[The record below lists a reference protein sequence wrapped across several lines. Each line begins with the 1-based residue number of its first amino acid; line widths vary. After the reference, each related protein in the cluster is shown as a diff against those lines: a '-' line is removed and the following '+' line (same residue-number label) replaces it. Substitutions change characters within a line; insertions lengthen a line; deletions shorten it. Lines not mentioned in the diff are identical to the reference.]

1 VDHVPPETPEDSPLT
16 LADVTSSPM
25 YRELGT
31 PDAVPGE
38 PAIDFELQVLSE
50 GDERRT
56 GRTGRTVKLSD
67 YAGKQPVALIFGSY
81 T

>member
-50 GDERRT
+50 GDERRA
-56 GRTGRTVKLSD
+56 GRTVRLSD
-67 YAGKQPVALIFGSY
+67 YTGKQPVALIFGSY